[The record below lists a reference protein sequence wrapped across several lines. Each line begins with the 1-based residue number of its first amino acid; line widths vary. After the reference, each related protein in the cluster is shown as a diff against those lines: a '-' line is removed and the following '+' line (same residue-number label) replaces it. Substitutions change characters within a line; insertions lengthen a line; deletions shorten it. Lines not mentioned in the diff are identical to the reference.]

1 MNIRAALS
9 YGADSPTLVEDV
21 EIDEPRGGEI
31 LVRMVASGVCHT
43 DLVVKK
49 TWPMNNAERL
59 PVVLGHEGAGVV
71 EAVGPSVSKV
81 KPGDH
86 VLLSYASCRQCK
98 QCEAGRPYYCTQF
111 GLLNMGGGR
120 VEGPP
125 QMTKDGK
132 QVFGGFF
139 GQSSFAS
146 YALSSESNTVVVDPE
161 LDLRVV
167 APFGCGTQ
175 TGAGA
180 VLNTINTQPGD
191 SLAVFGC
198 GGVGLAAV
206 MAAKAVGAKVIVA
219 VDPVAE
225 RREVAL
231 DVGATHVIDP
241 LSEDVV
247 PKIQEL
253 TGGGA
258 NGSIETS
265 ARADVVKQALQC
277 LAPMGTCVNLGV
289 GTPEFPFTMQM
300 VGGGRRLTSIIEGE
314 ADPQEFLPRLI
325 ELYRNGQMP
334 IDRLIKYY
342 QFDDFEQAVHDSE
355 TGATIKPVLLFE

>member
-1 MNIRAALS
+1 MNMRAALS
-9 YGADSPTLVEDV
+9 YGADTPTVVEEV
-21 EIDEPRGGEI
+21 EIGQPVGGEI

-49 TWPMNNAERL
+49 TWPATRGLL
-59 PVVLGHEGAGVV
+59 PVILGHEGAGVV
-71 EAVGPSVSKV
+71 EAVGPDVRQV

-86 VLLSYASCRQCK
+86 VLLSYASCRECAQCLQGK
-98 QCEAGRPYYCTQF
+98 PYYCTQF
-111 GLLNMGGGR
+111 GPRNMGGGR
-120 VEGPP
+120 EGSI
-125 QMTKDGK
+125 TKEG
-132 QVFGGFF
+132 QTIYGGFF
-139 GQSSFAS
+139 GQSSFATH
-146 YALSSESNTVVVDPE
+146 ALSDESNTVVVDKD
-161 LDLRVV
+161 LDLKVV

-180 VLNTINTQPGD
+180 VLNTLDLQPGQ

-206 MAAKAVGAKVIVA
+206 MAAKAAGATAIVA
-219 VDPVAE
+219 VDPVEA
-225 RREVAL
+225 RRAVAL
-231 DVGATHVIDP
+231 EVGATHVIDP
-241 LSEDVV
+241 LAGDDVV
-247 PKIQEL
+247 ERIREA

-258 NGSIETS
+258 TGSIETS
-265 ARADVVKQALQC
+265 ARPEVVKQALQC

-289 GTPEFPFTMQM
+289 GTPEFPFSMQL

-325 ELYRNGQMP
+325 DLHRSGQLP
-334 IDRLIKYY
+334 IEKLIKYY
-342 QFDDFEQAVHDSE
+342 PFDEFEQAVHDSE

>member
-1 MNIRAALS
+1 MNMRAALS
-9 YGADSPTLVEDV
+9 YGADSPTVIEDV

-49 TWPMNNAERL
+49 TWPVMNAERH
-59 PVVLGHEGAGVV
+59 PVVLGHEGAGIV
-71 EAVGPSVSKV
+71 EAVGPDVTKV
-81 KPGDH
+81 KAGDH
-86 VLLSYASCRQCK
+86 VLLSYASCRQCA
-98 QCEAGRPYYCTQF
+98 QCEAGRPFYCTRF
-111 GLLNMGGGR
+111 GALNMGGGR
-120 VEGPP
+120 VDGAPAL
-125 QMTKDGK
+125 TRDGK
-132 QVFGGFF
+132 PVYAGFF

-146 YALSSESNTVVVDPE
+146 YAFSSESNTVVVDPE
-161 LDLRVV
+161 LDLKVV

-180 VLNTINTQPGD
+180 VFNTLNTQSGQ
-191 SLAVFGC
+191 SVAVFGC

-206 MAAKAVGAKVIVA
+206 MAAKAAGAGAIVA
-219 VDPVAE
+219 VDPVE
-225 RREVAL
+225 QRRQVAL

-241 LSEDVV
+241 MSEDVV
-247 PKIQEL
+247 KQIQEV

-258 NGSIETS
+258 HGSIETS
-265 ARADVVKQALQC
+265 ARPDVVKQALQC
-277 LAPMGTCVNLGV
+277 LTPMGTCVNLGV
-289 GTPEFPFTMQM
+289 GTPEFPFTMQL

-314 ADPQEFLPRLI
+314 ADPQEFIPRLV

-342 QFDDFEQAVHDSE
+342 PFDDFEQAVRDSE
-355 TGATIKPVLLFE
+355 SGATIKPVLLFE

>member
-9 YGADSPTLVEDV
+9 YGADSPTVVEDV
-21 EIDEPRGGEI
+21 EIDEPRGSEI

-49 TWPMNNAERL
+49 TWPVNNPDRL

-71 EAVGPSVSKV
+71 EAVGPNVTKV

-98 QCEAGRPYYCTQF
+98 QCDAGKPYYCTQF

-120 VEGPP
+120 VDGGPQLTRNGAP
-125 QMTKDGK
+125 
-132 QVFGGFF
+132 VFGGFF

-146 YALSSESNTVVVDPE
+146 YALSSDSNTVVVDPG
-161 LDLRVV
+161 LDLKVV

-180 VLNTINTQPGD
+180 VLNTLNTQPGD
-191 SLAVFGC
+191 SVAIFGC
-198 GGVGLAAV
+198 GGVGLAAA
-206 MAAKAVGAKVIVA
+206 MAAKAAGAEVIIA
-219 VDPVAE
+219 VDPVE
-225 RREVAL
+225 QRRQVAL
-231 DVGATHVIDP
+231 EVGATHVIDP
-241 LSEDVV
+241 LSDDVV
-247 PKIQEL
+247 GTIREL

-258 NGSIETS
+258 NGSVETS
-265 ARADVVKQALQC
+265 ARAEVVKQALQC

-289 GTPEFPFTMQM
+289 GTPEFPFTMQL
-300 VGGGRRLTSIIEGE
+300 VSGGRRLTSIIEGE

-325 ELYRNGQMP
+325 DLYRNGQLP

-342 QFDDFEQAVHDSE
+342 KFDDFEQAVHDSE
-355 TGATIKPVLLFE
+355 TGATIKPVLLFD